1 MTVLLIFIALVAA
14 FFFGMVSM
22 MGAVRRISPAAYF
35 VLAQELKWRRA
46 ARSNERDRE
55 GEQ

>member
-1 MTVLLIFIALVAA
+1 MLNVLLIFIALVAA

-22 MGAVRRISPAAYF
+22 LGAVRRISPAAYS

-46 ARSNERDRE
+46 ARRDGRRDE
-55 GEQ
+55 GE